1 MCLVFV
7 LRTLH
12 LHPEVQFKKYLHRFP
27 KIIKIVD
34 FGYLAKSRIKLY
46 FLFLNWR
53 TGYGAAG
60 GLVPTTKKRGTFS
73 GSAEATQKPSAFF
86 ILTLKLSRYALQF
99 SNFVVQKSRRFFQ
112 EFIDFFENNF
122 GHEKKE
128 KLDEILTQL
137 NILFQIPLKNIL
149 QNFQR

>member
-1 MCLVFV
+1 MEQPGAWF
-7 LRTLH
+7 
-12 LHPEVQFKKYLHRFP
+12 QQKKTRNIFGGRGGHSKTVDIFYTDL
-27 KIIKIVD
+27 KTIAICIKI
-34 FGYLAKSRIKLY
+34 FQLCS
-46 FLFLNWR
+46 
-53 TGYGAAG
+53 
-60 GLVPTTKKRGTFS
+60 TK
-73 GSAEATQKPSAFF
+73 
-86 ILTLKLSRYALQF
+86 
-99 SNFVVQKSRRFFQ
+99 NRRFFQ